1 MMTQIEMD
9 VARSTV
15 RKNKAVAEYYERLN
29 ANLNYIDWE
38 QRRYEI
44 AKDTL
49 QGILNGFTMT
59 KEDIEDNSE
68 PLVKCAVY
76 LADALIAELKKAP
89 TK

>member
-15 RKNKAVAEYYERLN
+15 RKNKAVAEYYENQN
-29 ANLNYIDWE
+29 AVHDCIDWE

-44 AKDTL
+44 AKELFPSIIQNIDLEATL
-49 QGILNGFTMT
+49 G
-59 KEDIEDNSE
+59 S
-68 PLVKCAVY
+68 AV
-76 LADALIAELKKAP
+76 DATIKLTDLLIDELKKEP

>member
-1 MMTQIEMD
+1 MTQIEMD

-59 KEDIEDNSE
+59 KEDIEHNSE
-68 PLVKCAVY
+68 LLTKCAVY
-76 LADALIAELKKAP
+76 LADALIAELQKEP

>member
-15 RKNKAVAEYYERLN
+15 RKNKAVAEYYENQN
-29 ANLNYIDWE
+29 AVHDCIDWE

-44 AKDTL
+44 AKELFPSIIQNIDLEDTL
-49 QGILNGFTMT
+49 GA
-59 KEDIEDNSE
+59 
-68 PLVKCAVY
+68 AV
-76 LADALIAELKKAP
+76 DATIKLTDLLIDELKKEP

>member
-1 MMTQIEMD
+1 MAKDLYRE
-9 VARSTV
+9 
-15 RKNKAVAEYYERLN
+15 KE
-29 ANLNYIDWE
+29 IDWE

-49 QGILNGFTMT
+49 QGILNGFTAT

-76 LADALIAELKKAP
+76 LADSLIRELRGSE
-89 TK
+89 

>member
-1 MMTQIEMD
+1 MLTKIEMEAMEAVKVIRD
-9 VARSTV
+9 EL
-15 RKNKAVAEYYERLN
+15 RKQREIN
-29 ANLNYIDWE
+29 WE

-49 QGILNGFTMT
+49 QGILNGFTAT

-76 LADALIAELKKAP
+76 LADALIAELKKEP
-89 TK
+89 KK